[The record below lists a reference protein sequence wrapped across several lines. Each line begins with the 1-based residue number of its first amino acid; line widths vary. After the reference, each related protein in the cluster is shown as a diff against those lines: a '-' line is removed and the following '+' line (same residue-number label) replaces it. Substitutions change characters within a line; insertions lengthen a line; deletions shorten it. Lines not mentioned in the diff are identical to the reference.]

1 MSKFIDKLNR
11 LTRGEPQSIGFRRQQ
26 SAALK
31 PKIQLVAS
39 LAQENAESLGSSLS
53 GADAGLLRIS
63 KAGTAANVLQK
74 LSETLPDIPW
84 GGWLQ
89 GSGGEIKKMTKAGC
103 DFIVFSASNTPLSI
117 IENTEVGR
125 ILEIEPSLSDGLLR
139 ATNELPID
147 AVLAA
152 GEQKQGK
159 SLTWQDLILFQRFA
173 RLLTKHLLVSVPAK
187 ITESELL
194 ALWEAG
200 VIGVVVEVDDE
211 KTLDGLQK
219 LRQLVDKLDFPLAG
233 RRGRSEALLP
243 HAISEQGAPTT
254 EIQ

>member
-11 LTRGEPQSIGFRRQQ
+11 LTKGEPQSIGFRRQQ

-39 LAQENAESLGSSLS
+39 LTRENAESLSGKLS

-63 KAGTAANVLQK
+63 GPGTGADSLQT
-74 LSETLPDIPW
+74 LSEKLPDVPW
-84 GGWLQ
+84 GWWLQ
-89 GSGGEIKKMTKAGC
+89 GEGGEIKNITKTSC
-103 DFIVFSASNTPLSI
+103 DFILFSASSTPLSI
-117 IENTEVGR
+117 IENTEVGK
-125 ILEIEPSLSDGLLR
+125 ILEIEPSLGDGLLR
-139 ATNELPID
+139 ATNELPVD

-159 SLTWQDLILFQRFA
+159 NLTWQDLMLFQRVA
-173 RLLTKHLLVSVPAK
+173 NLLTKHLLVSVPAE

-200 VIGVVVEVDDE
+200 VIGVVLEVGDE

-219 LRQLVDKLDFPLAG
+219 LRQLIDKTDFPLAG

-243 HAISEQGAPTT
+243 HAISEQGEPQT
-254 EIQ
+254 EI